1 MSTAREPQGQACAR
15 TDLKNST
22 TGSIRI
28 AFDVQRYRVCWTT
41 FDAEKKNTGPV
52 ADQLFPNVRP
62 SESRADCFNFEI
74 VKSDVKS
81 HAMTMTCILS
91 REKERERE
99 RRKKGRKEQQQ
110 EKEKERERETER
122 EGERERERHKC
133 ICE

>member
-1 MSTAREPQGQACAR
+1 M
-15 TDLKNST
+15 
-22 TGSIRI
+22 
-28 AFDVQRYRVCWTT
+28 CWTT

-99 RRKKGRKEQQQ
+99 
-110 EKEKERERETER
+110 EKEGEKRAAARERK
-122 EGERERERHKC
+122 RERERQRERGRERERDTNASVSEKYEIKDYQRLQRVLCLRSETLQLCRHL
-133 ICE
+133 

>member
-62 SESRADCFNFEI
+62 SESHADCFNFEI

-99 RRKKGRKEQQQ
+99 
-110 EKEKERERETER
+110 EKEGEKRAAARERKRESER
-122 EGERERERHKC
+122 QRERGRERERHKC

>member
-1 MSTAREPQGQACAR
+1 
-15 TDLKNST
+15 
-22 TGSIRI
+22 
-28 AFDVQRYRVCWTT
+28 VCWTT

-62 SESRADCFNFEI
+62 SESRADWFNFEI

-99 RRKKGRKEQQQ
+99 
-110 EKEKERERETER
+110 EKEGEKRAAARERKRERERDRER

>member
-99 RRKKGRKEQQQ
+99 
-110 EKEKERERETER
+110 EKEGEKRAAARERKRERERDRER
-122 EGERERERHKC
+122 EGERERETQMHL
-133 ICE
+133 